1 MPREKDQMNN
11 IQVRTWVAEKLP
23 EKGGLPLGWYFFMQS
38 DSMKTPTAYGPYKT
52 IEGALDVQRRFLG
65 IINAPGYAQSLLSRE

>member
-23 EKGGLPLGWYFFMQS
+23 EKGGLPLGWYKSARAMQWGF
-38 DSMKTPTAYGPYKT
+38 TLTRELGGPTNPPDAYH
-52 IEGALDVQRRFLG
+52 ALH
-65 IINAPGYAQSLLSRE
+65 ALLPME